1 MSFSKTLKFSFISVL
16 LALFFASCTTN
27 SEDDDGVKGSLVS
40 SKVAGDKVNGLS
52 CQVSKSGS
60 SAFLKLQQFI
70 DGSYLLLD
78 IEYRFKS
85 NGDGTYT
92 IWLYTDLEFKNFPK
106 TDAMAMCKEFLE
118 GVDEDE
124 GSVECG
130 VNGGHVEQIL
140 SKYGKPLSDDVID
153 DMVDRCEESI
163 NDYDL
168 NSSSTGGDSWDDED
182 DDWDD
187 DDDYRD
193 ENKESPQFQ
202 TGMSILEKGEKLSQ
216 QACGASNVGDMFFVM
231 DSAAAFF
238 CDGDGWHRFDEEK
251 GEGKDDEGNASEP
264 IAPSGGNDFSCT
276 VSQENGKVYLR
287 VYMNEMSLIMN
298 AEMVYE
304 QTGTEWLISSRTA
317 YDGPGAEFTAKDE
330 CSEYRSDYRSAIAS
344 GEMTLVC
351 GEKSVEW
358 SMSEQDVGT
367 SVSQLMFTLQTEC
380 DELKQGY
387 NGYDL
392 DGPREK
398 PSDIPTSCK
407 VTEGESSLTL
417 NVNFSDWAYSSTIQI
432 NGSTSHEEE
441 LFTGDYGDMA
451 EKMCISDKSDPD
463 KLSVTCE
470 GSKITNDGV
479 WDISLTLAEM
489 KELSNYMCDALLDG
503 SMTFEELMFED

>member
-1 MSFSKTLKFSFISVL
+1 MKCCGYTWVL
-16 LALFFASCTTN
+16 IALSMFMGVACTTD
-27 SEDDDGVKGSLVS
+27 SDDDDGMKGSVVY
-40 SKVAGDKVNGLS
+40 SKMVGDKANGFS
-52 CQVSKSGS
+52 CEVSKSES
-60 SAFLKLQQFI
+60 SAYMRIQQFI
-70 DGSYLLLD
+70 NGSYYLVNN
-78 IEYRFKS
+78 EYRYTS
-85 NGDGTYT
+85 NGDGSYT
-92 IWLYTDLEFKNFPK
+92 VKIYTDFEFKDFPK
-106 TDAMAMCKEFLE
+106 SEAVSLCKNYLTEADDDGFADCDA
-118 GVDEDE
+118 
-124 GSVECG
+124 
-130 VNGGHVEQIL
+130 NGGHVEQIQT
-140 SKYGKPLSDDVID
+140 KYAKPLSDETIEAMEKKCKSNLEAYTKDVNL
-153 DMVDRCEESI
+153 
-163 NDYDL
+163 NDE
-168 NSSSTGGDSWDDED
+168 NP
-182 DDWDD
+182 D

-202 TGMSILEKGEKLSQ
+202 TGMPILEKGEKLSQ

-358 SMSEQDVGT
+358 SMSEQNVGT

-407 VTEGESSLTL
+407 ITEGESSLTL

-432 NGSTSHEEE
+432 NGSVSHEEE
-441 LFTGDYGDMA
+441 LFSGNYGDMA
-451 EKMCISDKSDPD
+451 EKMCLSDKSNPD
-463 KLSVTCE
+463 NESVVCDGE
-470 GSKITNDGV
+470 KITIDGK
-479 WDISLTLAEM
+479 WDELLTLTEM
-489 KELSNYMCDALLDG
+489 KSLSDYMCAALLDG
-503 SMTFEELMFED
+503 SLSFEEMMFEE